1 MSFSINIS
9 GKFVSTTRT
18 KTNCAT
24 IMSFPWSVLS
34 SNKALDQSARKKLLS
49 YCKIIFCC
57 IIIAVVVVLQCTS
70 LQFDRRGLNST
81 CFQYCFPAAI
91 PGQLNFISFK
101 NSLQECCQKQQLP
114 VPAYKSWKFS
124 YGYAAKVEVAGNT
137 FKSTGVQG
145 DQKEAQQNAAY
156 NALVGLGLIDST
168 VPFDVKTAAGTLYI
182 IFSL

>member
-1 MSFSINIS
+1 MLFSINIS
-9 GKFVSTTRT
+9 GKFMSTTRT

-24 IMSFPWSVLS
+24 ITSFPWSVLS
-34 SNKALDQSARKKLLS
+34 SNKALDQLARKKLFS
-49 YCKIIFCC
+49 YCKIIFCY
-57 IIIAVVVVLQCTS
+57 IIVVVVVVLPLYS
-70 LQFDRRGLNST
+70 LIGEVWILLV
-81 CFQYCFPAAI
+81 FQYLFPAAI

-168 VPFDVKTAAGTLYI
+168 VPFDVKTAAGTLHI

>member
-1 MSFSINIS
+1 M
-9 GKFVSTTRT
+9 
-18 KTNCAT
+18 
-24 IMSFPWSVLS
+24 
-34 SNKALDQSARKKLLS
+34 
-49 YCKIIFCC
+49 
-57 IIIAVVVVLQCTS
+57 
-70 LQFDRRGLNST
+70 NST
-81 CFQYCFPAAI
+81 CFQYRFPAAI

-182 IFSL
+182 INFFHFSTSNIESGPNIIFLVIIIKVPEFCLLNDFFLLISTPHATSPSPLSR

>member
-1 MSFSINIS
+1 M
-9 GKFVSTTRT
+9 
-18 KTNCAT
+18 
-24 IMSFPWSVLS
+24 
-34 SNKALDQSARKKLLS
+34 
-49 YCKIIFCC
+49 
-57 IIIAVVVVLQCTS
+57 
-70 LQFDRRGLNST
+70 NST
-81 CFQYCFPAAI
+81 FFQYRFPAAI

>member
-1 MSFSINIS
+1 M
-9 GKFVSTTRT
+9 
-18 KTNCAT
+18 
-24 IMSFPWSVLS
+24 
-34 SNKALDQSARKKLLS
+34 
-49 YCKIIFCC
+49 
-57 IIIAVVVVLQCTS
+57 
-70 LQFDRRGLNST
+70 NST
-81 CFQYCFPAAI
+81 FFQYRFPAAI

-182 IFSL
+182 IFSLQYFKHRKCTTRNFSCHNHQSSWILFAEWFFFAYINPSFY